1 IASSRR
7 HPSRRALRA
16 LLRVGLGVGRSS
28 RGADR
33 FLLFFAELALDQGR
47 QGGHGIRR
55 LAARAEKLDLAAD
68 AGGQHHQAHDG
79 EARDFLALEGNPHH
93 GVELA
98 GGAHELGGGPGVQ
111 AALVGDGEGAPQRAD
126 ARVRGPFGRGIRHEA
141 SLARMREATVMY
153 LRPASWAMRTASAI
167 GRVRTEASFTSI
179 GRLTPASTSMR
190 ACSMIEIAR
199 LDGVP
204 PNMSV
209 STITPSPVSQA
220 LALSRISARR
230 FSMSSSAPIQTANT
244 HCCGPTTC
252 SRAAMNSRAR
262 LPWVTSTMPI
272 IRMLYPAPSASPAAS
287 APRCERV
294 TERPAPRNHS
304 ASSSATATERCRPPV
319 QPMAMVK

>member
-1 IASSRR
+1 MSRCSKR
-7 HPSRRALRA
+7 SIGES
-16 LLRVGLGVGRSS
+16 LL
-28 RGADR
+28 
-33 FLLFFAELALDQGR
+33 AELPLDQGR
-47 QGGHGIRR
+47 QRR
-55 LAARAEKLDLAAD
+55 HRICRLPPRAEELDLAAD

-79 EARDFLALEGNPHH
+79 EPGDLLALEGHAHH
-93 GVELA
+93 GIELSR
-98 GGAHELGGGPGVQ
+98 GAHELGGGPRVQ
-111 AALVGDGEGAPQRAD
+111 AALVGDGESAPQRAD
-126 ARVRGPFGRGIRHEA
+126 ACVRRVVRHEA

-167 GRVRTEASFTSI
+167 GRVRTEASLTSI

-190 ACSMIEIAR
+190 ACSMIEMAR

-209 STITPSPVSQA
+209 RTITPSPVSQA

-252 SRAAMNSRAR
+252 SSAAMNSRAR

-272 IRMLYPAPSASPAAS
+272 IRMLYPAPPASPAAS
-287 APRCERV
+287 ASRCERV

-319 QPMAMVK
+319 QPMAIVK

>member
-1 IASSRR
+1 MTGEVKGES
-7 HPSRRALRA
+7 
-16 LLRVGLGVGRSS
+16 LL
-28 RGADR
+28 
-33 FLLFFAELALDQGR
+33 AELSLDQGR
-47 QGGHGIRR
+47 QRGHGVGG
-55 LAARAEKLDLAAD
+55 LPPRAEELDVAAD

-79 EARDFLALEGNPHH
+79 EARNFLALEGHAH
-93 GVELA
+93 DGVELA
-98 GGAHELGGGPGVQ
+98 GGAHELGGGAGVQ

-126 ARVRGPFGRGIRHEA
+126 ARVRRPLGRSITRHEA

-167 GRVRTEASFTSI
+167 GRVRTEASLTSI

-190 ACSMIEIAR
+190 ACSMIEMAR
-199 LDGVP
+199 LEGVP

-209 STITPSPVSQA
+209 RTITPSPVSQA

-230 FSMSSSAPIQTANT
+230 FSMSSSAPIQTADT

-252 SRAAMNSRAR
+252 SKAAMNSRAR

-272 IRMLYPAPSASPAAS
+272 IRMLYPAPPASPAAS
-287 APRCERV
+287 ASRCERV